1 MIIWPA
7 HIGQRYL
14 ISFSL
19 VGACKEPTTLTRLED
34 PSMTK
39 LMVGGIAALALAMGI
54 GRFAYTP
61 VLPSMQ
67 LDQGFDNQLAG
78 IIASANYLGY
88 FIGAF
93 AAGAVPKQWSRTRVL
108 RVSLLSGLVTTAVM
122 AATDSAWIWI
132 ALRFLSGLASAGIL
146 VLVTATVLEHAAR
159 LGRTYLAA
167 ILFGGVGLGI
177 AISGLAVLLLDPRV
191 GWRGD
196 WLGLA
201 GISGLL
207 LIPAWLWIVEDR
219 GTASAAATE
228 KPSERPYG
236 YPLIYL
242 ILAYFCEGAG
252 YIVSGTFLVAIV
264 QALPGLAAYGEV
276 AWIIVGLAGVP
287 SCLLW
292 AAFGAR
298 FGLIAA
304 LIAAHL
310 VQACGIVLPLVSAS
324 PLIVVLAAVLFGGTF
339 MGITT
344 LTVGLAGRIA
354 PANRAQ
360 VVGRVTAAFGLG
372 QIFGPIAAGAMADR
386 AGDFELA
393 LIAAAAMVVL
403 GALLLL
409 IGRVQSVAAGS
420 RSLS

>member
-1 MIIWPA
+1 MT
-7 HIGQRYL
+7 QL
-14 ISFSL
+14 
-19 VGACKEPTTLTRLED
+19 
-34 PSMTK
+34 SMTK
-39 LMVGGIAALALAMGI
+39 LMTGGIAALALAMGI

-93 AAGAVPKQWSRTRVL
+93 AAGALPKGWSRIGVL
-108 RVSLLSGLVTTAVM
+108 RICLLSGLATTAAM
-122 AATDSAWIWI
+122 AVTEIAWTWCV
-132 ALRFLSGLASAGIL
+132 LRFLSGLASAGIL
-146 VLVTATVLEHAAR
+146 VLVAATVLEHAAR
-159 LGRTYLAA
+159 LGRTYLSA

-177 AISGLAVLLLDPRV
+177 AISGLAVLLLDSRV

-201 GISGLL
+201 VISGLL
-207 LIPAWLWIVEDR
+207 LVPAWLWIVEDR
-219 GTASAAATE
+219 GAASAVTTD
-228 KPSERPYG
+228 KPVESPYV
-236 YPLIYL
+236 YPLIFL

-298 FGLIAA
+298 FGLVAA

-324 PLIVVLAAVLFGGTF
+324 PLAVVLAAILFGGTF

-372 QIFGPIAAGAMADR
+372 QILGPIAAGAMADR
-386 AGDFELA
+386 AGDFQSA
-393 LIAAAAMVVL
+393 LIAAAAVVVL
-403 GALLLL
+403 GALFLL
-409 IGRVQSVAAGS
+409 IGQLQGLAAGA
-420 RSLS
+420 RSSP

>member
-1 MIIWPA
+1 MTA
-7 HIGQRYL
+7 N
-14 ISFSL
+14 FSRD
-19 VGACKEPTTLTRLED
+19 GAMTLSSMTRL
-34 PSMTK
+34 MI
-39 LMVGGIAALALAMGI
+39 GGIAALALAMGI

-61 VLPSMQ
+61 VLPAMQ

-93 AAGAVPKQWSRTRVL
+93 AAGALPKAWPRIRVL
-108 RVSLLSGLVTTAVM
+108 RVCLLSGLATTAAM
-122 AATDSAWIWI
+122 AGTESAWLWS

-146 VLVTATVLEHAAR
+146 VLVAATVLEHAAR
-159 LGRTYLAA
+159 LGRSYLSAL
-167 ILFGGVGLGI
+167 LFGGVGLGI
-177 AISGLAVLLLDPRV
+177 AISGLAVLLLDPWF

-201 GISGLL
+201 VISGLL
-207 LIPAWLWIVEDR
+207 LIPAWLWIVEDPAR
-219 GTASAAATE
+219 ADGPADRSGE
-228 KPSERPYG
+228 SSYR
-236 YPLIYL
+236 YPLVFL

-264 QALPGLAAYGEV
+264 QALPGLAGYGEV

-292 AAFGAR
+292 AAFGTR
-298 FGLIAA
+298 FGLVAA

-324 PLIVVLAAVLFGGTF
+324 PLAIVLAAILFGGTF

-372 QIFGPIAAGAMADR
+372 QILGPIAAGAMADR
-386 AGDFELA
+386 AGDFESA
-393 LIAAAAMVVL
+393 LIAAAAVVVL
-403 GALLLL
+403 GALFLL
-409 IGRVQSVAAGS
+409 IGRLQGLAAGAEPS
-420 RSLS
+420 A

>member
-1 MIIWPA
+1 
-7 HIGQRYL
+7 
-14 ISFSL
+14 
-19 VGACKEPTTLTRLED
+19 
-34 PSMTK
+34 MTK
-39 LMVGGIAALALAMGI
+39 LMIGGISALALAMGI

-78 IIASANYLGY
+78 VIASANYLGY

-108 RVSLLSGLVTTAVM
+108 RVSLLSGLVTTAAM
-122 AATDSAWIWI
+122 AATESAWIWI
-132 ALRFLSGLASAGIL
+132 VLRFLSGLASAGIL

-167 ILFGGVGLGI
+167 ILFAGVGLGI
-177 AISGLAVLLLDPRV
+177 AISGLAVLLLDQQV

-196 WLGLA
+196 WLALA
-201 GISGLL
+201 VISGLL
-207 LIPAWLWIVEDR
+207 LLPAWLWVVHERHAADPE
-219 GTASAAATE
+219 ASEA
-228 KPSERPYG
+228 PDERPYS
-236 YPLIYL
+236 YPLAFL
-242 ILAYFCEGAG
+242 VLAYFCEGAG

-264 QALPGLAAYGEV
+264 QALPGLSAYGEV

-292 AAFGAR
+292 AALGAR
-298 FGLIAA
+298 WGFVAA

-310 VQACGIVLPLVSAS
+310 VQACGIVLPLVSAG
-324 PLIVVLAAVLFGGTF
+324 PFAVVLAAILFGGTF

-354 PANRAQ
+354 PANRAR

-372 QIFGPIAAGAMADR
+372 QILGPIAAGAMADR

-393 LIAAAAMVVL
+393 LISAAAVVVL

-409 IGRVQSVAAGS
+409 IGRLFAAAPKPP
-420 RSLS
+420 LSHIEE